1 MSGFEEITSTLVGM
15 AIWLIIGIVFILM
28 PALIT
33 IFNIINLIKKKKIR
47 EKLIDNLTFFL
58 GIPLTLYLFSYWG
71 VKDYTEPVV
80 VGGLQFELHTP
91 LSSEY
96 MPTFLAI
103 AAVAIIGYWIMRI
116 KKANL
121 PPIISLLCISSIFSG
136 IALGILFIIQ
146 ISKNILIA
154 WVYLPIEGL
163 YMLLFPINYM
173 LCSIRLMR
181 QVIASYTGYRKEDET
196 EYEHEFLMGSNEK
209 EINHKEET
217 NYDYKSLSFCRNILS
232 KSLGWYTLAFV
243 MMLPLLGILLVILII
258 FGQSPDSIIKVF
270 TETSDWTL
278 SQKISPPPVQYEGH
292 YLCTVALNGHKKL
305 VKPTRMG
312 IRHGVKI
319 VVNRQLCIANAFEQ
333 LIEEKAPGLHRLIRH
348 VYDKYGYPL
357 SKHITTSYRAD
368 IVYILMKPLEWM
380 FLIVLYSLDVKPE
393 NRIAMQYISGKV
405 ETGT

>member
-1 MSGFEEITSTLVGM
+1 M